1 MTSIFCVSCLA
12 EAVLYIGAAI
22 AAIFALRSF
31 TRAST
36 APERISA
43 LLMDRL
49 GSCRPCIL
57 ASALLL
63 AASLAA
69 LAAAL
74 RFTAPLLVLVFC
86 SLAAGVFLS
95 LAIAHL
101 FMYYIKKNAPPPP
114 PPAPAAPLAPPV
126 PRKCCGQK

>member
-1 MTSIFCVSCLA
+1 MASFFCLNCLA
-12 EAVLYIGAAI
+12 EAVLYIAAAI
-22 AAIFALRSF
+22 ASVFALRSF
-31 TRAST
+31 TRHAG

-43 LLMDRL
+43 LLMATL

-57 ASALLL
+57 ASVLLL

-69 LAAAL
+69 LFVSL
-74 RFTAPLLVLVFC
+74 RLAAPLLVLIFF
-86 SLAAGVFLS
+86 SLTTGLFLS

-101 FMYYIKKNAPPPP
+101 FMYLLKKSAPPPP
-114 PPAPAAPLAPPV
+114 AAPAASLTLVV